1 MIKSFS
7 LILLTVTLFPLLVTT
22 FVIVPSRPGT
32 LRGWMPAK
40 TALMDRQR
48 IDSETAFDAPSN
60 FTSSDVGIDDDV
72 VAHRTIKHL
81 ESVGPDDFV
90 DEDEIDDEFDPATQI
105 FDPLSFWTER
115 TGRFPRNK

>member
-1 MIKSFS
+1 MIKAFS
-7 LILLTVTLFPLLVTT
+7 LYLLTLFPLLVTT
-22 FVIVPSRPGT
+22 FVIVPSRRGT
-32 LRGWMPAK
+32 LRGWMPTK
-40 TALMDRQR
+40 TALMDRQG
-48 IDSETAFDAPSN
+48 IESETAFDAPSN

-81 ESVGPDDFV
+81 ESVGPHDFFDD
-90 DEDEIDDEFDPATQI
+90 DEMDDEFDPATQI